1 MTRTVIYCVIWPIII
16 IAGIFGNVLSI
27 IVIRKTETSST
38 SSKFLTSLAVADT
51 MNLIVKGAQMVFT
64 WGEMFW
70 PYQYLTWKLS
80 TLSVIL
86 LSFLPERISKCI
98 TVAIVCDRVVSLTAP
113 LRYKI
118 ICRPMRIT
126 TIIVM
131 IFVGIASTSLPTI
144 VDVFIYHFTELEN
157 RTINTN
163 IRKEYS
169 VSQNSQT
176 TLKIM
181 HEAVNFLLFDCMP
194 IPIVFVG
201 NIIIILSIRK
211 RNILASTTSEVQQQ
225 RKHQERQLTKL
236 LLTISMIFFVLTC
249 PSAVYRVLI
258 AARMTPPKTT
268 IATLVGNM
276 NQTLSLTNS
285 AINFVAYAVMN
296 TKYREGFVAI
306 MCRCRRTNGIEDNTE
321 MKHAA
326 QLQS

>member
-1 MTRTVIYCVIWPIII
+1 M
-16 IAGIFGNVLSI
+16 
-27 IVIRKTETSST
+27 
-38 SSKFLTSLAVADT
+38 
-51 MNLIVKGAQMVFT
+51 
-64 WGEMFW
+64 
-70 PYQYLTWKLS
+70 KLS
-80 TLSVIL
+80 T
-86 LSFLPERISKCI
+86 FF
-98 TVAIVCDRVVSLTAP
+98 
-113 LRYKI
+113 Y
-118 ICRPMRIT
+118 
-126 TIIVM
+126 
-131 IFVGIASTSLPTI
+131 
-144 VDVFIYHFTELEN
+144 
-157 RTINTN
+157 
-163 IRKEYS
+163 
-169 VSQNSQT
+169 
-176 TLKIM
+176 
-181 HEAVNFLLFDCMP
+181 FDCMP

-258 AARMTPPKTT
+258 AAGMTPPKTT

-306 MCRCRRTNGIEDNTE
+306 ICRCRRTNGIEDNTE
-321 MKHAA
+321 MKHGA